1 MKPSFTLIAGVEIS
15 DGQVGLLSKGTVD
28 ASAHLGDPVAAA
40 HRWVGEGAQWIHVAD
55 LDAATGR
62 GSNHS
67 AIKAVADSVR
77 GKAHLQIAGGIRDA
91 ASFEQALQ
99 LRPQRIVLGT
109 AALADLPWLSSVLA
123 THADVVAVDLAVH
136 KLTLHAPGTSV
147 HGTPLDDSLL
157 ALESAGCKTFVVTD
171 VDAEGSHKG
180 SKRKALKLVCELE
193 RHHVIAGSGI
203 AHLGDLHHLFELVPI
218 GLQGAVLD
226 AALYEGAFT
235 YAEAIAAAEPH
246 YDLYMWGPAQP

>member
-15 DGQVGLLSKGTVD
+15 DGHVGLLSNGAVD

-40 HRWVGEGAQWIHVAD
+40 RRWVGEGAQWIHVAD

-62 GSNHS
+62 GSNHA
-67 AIKAVADSVR
+67 AIKAVADSTR
-77 GKAHLQIAGGIRDA
+77 GKAHLQVAGGIRDA

-99 LRPQRIVLGT
+99 LRPQRIVLDT

-147 HGTPLDDSLL
+147 PSEMTIGTPGRRREAAISPVACNSATRSASDCGALSGLEIGRSSATASPRTVMRKLLPSRTCFTSEDSCAL
-157 ALESAGCKTFVVTD
+157 AS
-171 VDAEGSHKG
+171 
-180 SKRKALKLVCELE
+180 
-193 RHHVIAGSGI
+193 
-203 AHLGDLHHLFELVPI
+203 
-218 GLQGAVLD
+218 
-226 AALYEGAFT
+226 
-235 YAEAIAAAEPH
+235 
-246 YDLYMWGPAQP
+246 